1 MRRPLRIEA
10 NTALSAHPRP
20 DYLLQMSSPI
30 NPAEAPL
37 HLVRQTPELAGMVD
51 QIIGYRENGLGIDGA
66 VEMAALVV
74 PLIIS
79 FGEHFAI
86 GLGGTPGADDL
97 YGCFTSGLYAGPV
110 VISSAGRA
118 ECIQINF
125 TPLGAWRFFGLP
137 MNELANQMVPLDDLG
152 DPELIGLR
160 QRLWDERDWNE
171 RLRIAQGFVTHRLRQ
186 SPSADPALDWAYDH
200 LLARAGD
207 VHITDLAGKL
217 EWSRKHLV
225 NRFRTR
231 FGLPEDGAGYQG
243 ADALPEADAFF
254 AAYRDLV
261 PKADVGKFVDHID
274 HVAKRIGVDHVGVG
288 TDFNHGAGIAGFK
301 DESEAPNVTRE
312 LVARGYTEAQLAQIW
327 GGNFLRALEAA
338 QAGRA

>member
-1 MRRPLRIEA
+1 
-10 NTALSAHPRP
+10 
-20 DYLLQMSSPI
+20 MSSPV

-79 FGEHFAI
+79 FGERFAI
-86 GLGGTPGADDL
+86 GLGRTPGPDDL

-137 MNELANQMVPLDDLG
+137 MNELANQMVLLDDLG

-160 QRLWDERDWNE
+160 QRLGDERDWNE
-171 RLRIAQGFVTHRLRQ
+171 RLRIAQGFVAHRLRQ

-231 FGLPEDGAGYQG
+231 FGLP
-243 ADALPEADAFF
+243 
-254 AAYRDLV
+254 
-261 PKADVGKFVDHID
+261 PKAIARMIRFHRAVTMARSSENPGWADIAAACGYADQPHFT
-274 HVAKRIGVDHVGVG
+274 R
-288 TDFNHGAGIAGFK
+288 DF
-301 DESEAPNVTRE
+301 RE
-312 LVARGYTEAQLAQIW
+312 FSGMSPTAWWARTIL
-327 GGNFLRALEAA
+327 
-338 QAGRA
+338 